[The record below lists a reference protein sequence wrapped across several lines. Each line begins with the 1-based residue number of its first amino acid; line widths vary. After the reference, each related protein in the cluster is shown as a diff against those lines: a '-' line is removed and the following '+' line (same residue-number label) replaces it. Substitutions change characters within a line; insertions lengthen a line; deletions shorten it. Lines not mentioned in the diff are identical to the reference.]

1 MKKLT
6 DEQLDLV
13 IKNLLKDS
21 ALDSETLGEI
31 ADSPNILWNIKREI
45 NQQQKQ
51 RGWIWDFRWLVPTFV
66 SMALLIAFGL
76 FWSIDL
82 SKNKLV
88 TEITVPKIEIVEP
101 KTISTEFDKTEIIKT
116 VDSTKTEQVTK
127 KTQTVKV
134 LTKQNQTKIDSV
146 KSNQIKTLATPK
158 AIDKVKQSTKITE
171 KQTQEYKT
179 DFISLSYLP
188 TPESG
193 QIVRVKVPRALMI
206 SLGVTNNVSKNP
218 INQIVSIWP
227 NPANHTIHIQL
238 SQSGDK
244 QIRVLVTSLDGT
256 IHRSVVYNASGRI
269 LQEDISHL
277 PPGIYVVQVHLG
289 DHISSRTIIKNSH

>member
-1 MKKLT
+1 VELETMKKLT

-206 SLGVTNNVSKNP
+206 SLGVTNNVSKNNEMVNAE
-218 INQIVSIWP
+218 IMV
-227 NPANHTIHIQL
+227 
-238 SQSGDK
+238 DD
-244 QIRVLVTSLDGT
+244 DGT
-256 IHRSVVYNASGRI
+256 NRAIRF
-269 LQEDISHL
+269 ISD
-277 PPGIYVVQVHLG
+277 GG
-289 DHISSRTIIKNSH
+289 K

>member
-1 MKKLT
+1 VELETMKKLT

-21 ALDSETLGEI
+21 ALDSETLDEI
-31 ADSPNILWNIKREI
+31 ADSPKILWNIKREI

-66 SMALLIAFGL
+66 TMALLIAFGL

-82 SKNKLV
+82 SKKNSV
-88 TEITVPKIEIVEP
+88 AEINARNIEVIEP
-101 KTISTEFDKTEIIKT
+101 KSISSEVDKTEIVKT

-127 KTQTVKV
+127 KTQPIKV
-134 LTKQNQTKIDSV
+134 LTKQNQTKTDSV
-146 KSNQIKTLATPK
+146 KSTQIKTLATPK
-158 AIDKVKQSTKITE
+158 SIKIKSEVKQSPKVAE

-206 SLGVTNNVSKNP
+206 SLGVTNNVSKNNEMVNAE
-218 INQIVSIWP
+218 IMV
-227 NPANHTIHIQL
+227 
-238 SQSGDK
+238 DD
-244 QIRVLVTSLDGT
+244 DGT
-256 IHRSVVYNASGRI
+256 NRAIRF
-269 LQEDISHL
+269 IS
-277 PPGIYVVQVHLG
+277 
-289 DHISSRTIIKNSH
+289 DSKK